1 MSLIVKRHHRLPE
14 SGIMLYAGDEV
25 APGSLE
31 AILIN
36 RLLDADILV
45 EVPTRISYF
54 ALLPS
59 FAGVSPSAKLATVA
73 NFPELVI
80 PPLDSRAGKE

>member
-14 SGIMLYAGDEV
+14 SGINLYAGDEV

-31 AILIN
+31 VTLIDQ
-36 RLLDADILV
+36 LLDAGILA

-59 FAGVSPSAKLATVA
+59 FAGVEHRSKSGTAPNSLL
-73 NFPELVI
+73 FPELVI
-80 PPLDSRAGKE
+80 PAGKE